1 MKNFDVIVLCGGGS
15 SAERAVSLRS
25 GDNVFN
31 VLSKHF
37 NTTKV
42 ILEEDALPESISNL
56 PNTILMPV
64 THGAFGEDGK
74 LQKIMED
81 RGLTFV
87 GSDSKSSSICMD
99 KPAAKNLVAAVGV
112 PTIKSICFTHK
123 NIPAAT
129 EVVKTLGESLV
140 LKPSDSGSSLGV
152 HIISSKHELESF
164 LSAITSG
171 NWMIE
176 KRMTGH
182 DITVAVLGGKALGI
196 LEIIP
201 QDEFLSYDSK
211 YTPGMVQEKCPPD
224 LQEDTQNEIK
234 KFAELAFAAC
244 GCRDWAR
251 IDFILDDL
259 NNPHFLEINTL
270 PGMTATS
277 FYPAIAQANGM
288 SQDDLLKTLINF
300 AANRN

>member
-31 VLSKHF
+31 ILSKHF
-37 NTTKV
+37 NTKKI
-42 ILEEDALPESISNL
+42 ILEEDALPESINNS
-56 PNTILMPV
+56 PSIILMPV

-81 RGLTFV
+81 RGLNFV
-87 GSDSKSSSICMD
+87 GSDSKSSTICMD
-99 KPAAKNLVAAVGV
+99 KPAAKKLAAVAGV
-112 PTIKSICFTHK
+112 PTIKSIHFTYR
-123 NIPAAT
+123 NIPSAV
-129 EVVKTLGESLV
+129 EIVKTLGESLV

-152 HIISSKHELESF
+152 HIISSKQELEN
-164 LSAITSG
+164 LLHGITSG

-182 DITVAVLGGKALGI
+182 DLTVAMLGGKALGI

-201 QDEFLSYDSK
+201 QGKFLSYDSK

-224 LQEDTQNEIK
+224 LPETTQNNIK

-251 IDFILDDL
+251 IDFILDEF
-259 NNPHFLEINTL
+259 NNPYFLEINTL

-277 FYPAIAQANGM
+277 FYPAIMQAYGM
-288 SQDDLLKTLINF
+288 TQDDLLKTLINF
-300 AANRN
+300 AADRN

>member
-1 MKNFDVIVLCGGGS
+1 MKNFNVIVICGGGS
-15 SAERAVSLRS
+15 SAERSVSLRS
-25 GDNVFN
+25 GENVFN

-37 NTTKV
+37 DTKKI
-42 ILEEDALPESISNL
+42 ILEEDNLPEHINNL

-64 THGAFGEDGK
+64 THGAFGEDGQ
-74 LQKIMED
+74 LQKIMEE
-81 RGLTFV
+81 RHLNFV
-87 GSDSKSSSICMD
+87 GSDSKSSAICMD
-99 KPAAKNLVAAVGV
+99 KPTTKKLVDDAGV
-112 PTIKSICFTHK
+112 PTIKSVHFSYK
-123 NIPAAT
+123 NIPSST
-129 EVVKTLGESLV
+129 EIINILGTNLV
-140 LKPSDSGSSLGV
+140 LKPSDSGSSIGV
-152 HIISSKHELESF
+152 KIISSKHELENL
-164 LSAITSG
+164 LSDITFG

-182 DITVAVLGGKALGI
+182 DLTVAVLGGKSIGI

-201 QDEFLSYDSK
+201 HDKFLSYDSK
-211 YTPGMVQEKCPPD
+211 YTPGMVNEKCPPD
-224 LQEDTQNEIK
+224 LPEDIQSNIK

-251 IDFILDDL
+251 IDFILDDS
-259 NNPHFLEINTL
+259 NNPYFLEINTL

-277 FYPAIAQANGM
+277 FYPAIAQAHGM